1 MPTNASPEPRRP
13 GLENVRVLVTRPV
26 QQAQRLCALIEGRG
40 GQAVLYPV
48 LEITEPEDPAALAH
62 IIERLDDFDIAIF
75 ISVNAVNQALNLIL
89 AQRPLPLH
97 LRLATV
103 GMRTA
108 QELEQ
113 FGLRADICPS
123 ERFNSEALLE
133 LAEMQEVA
141 GKNIVIFRGE
151 GGREF
156 LADTLKQRGALVEY
170 AQVYRR
176 AKPQADC
183 GRLMNILESGNIDI
197 ITVTSN
203 EGLCN
208 LFELAGAE
216 GQPRLRRIPLA
227 VISERTAML
236 ARELGFNRPAY
247 VSTAASDEALL
258 EAIVNAAQGDTS
270 KHGT

>member
-1 MPTNASPEPRRP
+1 MNASPEARRP
-13 GLENVRVLVTRPV
+13 GLENIRVLVTRPEH
-26 QQAQRLCALIEGRG
+26 QAQRLCELIETRG
-40 GQAVLYPV
+40 GQAILFPV

-75 ISVNAVNQALNLIL
+75 ISVNAVTQALNIIL

-103 GMRTA
+103 GLRTA
-108 QELEQ
+108 KELEQ
-113 FGLRADICPS
+113 FGLCADICPS

-133 LAEMQEVA
+133 LADMHEVA

-156 LADTLKQRGALVEY
+156 LADTLKQRGAGVEY

-176 AKPQADC
+176 AKPQTDC
-183 GRLMNILESGNIDI
+183 TMLLNALEQGKIDI

-208 LFELAGAE
+208 LFEMAGVS
-216 GQPRLRRIPLA
+216 GQDHLRRIPLA
-227 VISERTAML
+227 VISERTATL
-236 ARELGFNRPAY
+236 ARELGFHHPAC